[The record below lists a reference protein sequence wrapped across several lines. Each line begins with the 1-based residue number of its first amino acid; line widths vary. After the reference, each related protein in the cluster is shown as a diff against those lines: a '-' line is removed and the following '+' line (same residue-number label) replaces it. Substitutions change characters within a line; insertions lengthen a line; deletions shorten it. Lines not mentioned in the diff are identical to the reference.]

1 MMTIVVAAV
10 ALTCFILYALDRK
23 SKQEPIDMFT
33 GGKVSLFGGI
43 LSAIIV
49 FATTAELP
57 EVSEVVKDVLPV
69 AQDMFVGNP
78 TF

>member
-1 MMTIVVAAV
+1 MVIIAAAV
-10 ALTCFILYALDRK
+10 AITCFILYALDRR

-33 GGKVSLFGGI
+33 GGKLSLFGGI
-43 LSAIIV
+43 LSSIIV

-57 EVSEVVKDVLPV
+57 DVVEVVKDSIPV
-69 AQDMFVGNP
+69 AQDMFVGKP